1 MQCVIQISHIYLLFQ
16 IVSTKPIARGEQIL
30 LHYGY
35 PIGGAAGG
43 GGKSG
48 GGKGR
53 IPDWYEK
60 LYEVEIG
67 PITREDQE
75 ESVFSDFKTP

>member
-1 MQCVIQISHIYLLFQ
+1 M
-16 IVSTKPIARGEQIL
+16 

-35 PIGGAAGG
+35 PIGGAGG

-48 GGKGR
+48 GGKGG

-67 PITREDQE
+67 PIPREDQE
-75 ESVFSDFKTP
+75 ESVFSDFMIP

>member
-1 MQCVIQISHIYLLFQ
+1 MNIEFFSIFSTCPLPFQ

-35 PIGGAAGG
+35 PIADGG
-43 GGKSG
+43 GDGRG
-48 GGKGR
+48 G

-60 LYEVEIG
+60 LYEAEVG
-67 PITREDQE
+67 PIPWETGE
-75 ESVFSDFKTP
+75 ESVFFDFNAP